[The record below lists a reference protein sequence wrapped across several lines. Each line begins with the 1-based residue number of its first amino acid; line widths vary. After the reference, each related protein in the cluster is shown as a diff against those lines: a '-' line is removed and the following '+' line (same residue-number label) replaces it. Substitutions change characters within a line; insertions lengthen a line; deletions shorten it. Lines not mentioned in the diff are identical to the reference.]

1 MEIVSKYSQGEKTD
15 EKEEKIKKYRKEYM
29 TLYSMYLCSTR
40 YLSSTERY
48 KSVGEEQHQ
57 IDECLMKEFH
67 NMYDK
72 YTHRLEKKCMKKL
85 GKQIEFKSED

>member
-1 MEIVSKYSQGEKTD
+1 MKK
-15 EKEEKIKKYRKEYM
+15 KKKLKKYRKEYM

-48 KSVGEEQHQ
+48 KSVGEEQHK

>member
-1 MEIVSKYSQGEKTD
+1 MEIVSKYIQGKRQM
-15 EKEEKIKKYRKEYM
+15 KKKKKLKKYRKEYM

-57 IDECLMKEFH
+57 IDERLMKEFH

-72 YTHRLEKKCMKKL
+72 YTHRLEKKCMKL
-85 GKQIEFKSED
+85 GKRIEFKSED